1 MQNSPGLKGSLI
13 DEVIILTKQ
22 PYLINH
28 VYNSENADKKYL
40 LEGILQS
47 VYQKLIHRPE
57 YETLFID
64 MRFENY
70 LKIQSDRKIALNK
83 LKISQ
88 YLSKKTKVNAKIR
101 FNNKEFKS
109 RIRLKGDRADHW
121 GRNKRFSFDIELLG
135 NNEIFKFKR
144 FAITNHKAR
153 SFPQNEI
160 ISNSAQRLG
169 LITPKFKTVKV
180 IFNGDDWGLMYL
192 EEQFS
197 SNFFED
203 RKIKQVPIARFTD
216 QENDRIISEISNE
229 EYSNNYFE
237 DLVHLQGKRYI
248 KIFNKSKYKKKL
260 NAVNFISFYKSFN
273 LLTRD
278 LNLNKEEE
286 KLILSYYS
294 IEKFATLL
302 AYNSLFNDW
311 HSTNH
316 SNIRYYINPYLGKIE
331 PIPTDF
337 LGSHYWN
344 NFSKIENLD
353 YLKKKLKGLDKIFVN
368 LFDNKYFV
376 ENYFQALDKIYKD
389 IPNMQSNLNKLCKY
403 YSPEC
408 NKGINFKN
416 LKYNY
421 KLLIK
426 NKNLFQNLKQEY
438 LSKKREFDY
447 VKSINNKLTSD
458 LKNLI
463 INKVQKKIYFR
474 VFDNG
479 EIYIENISPINLIIN
494 NIKIESSLN
503 ENRADI
509 CKKKILLSK
518 ILIPGEKFRDLLK
531 KYGYDSDCLSKADQI
546 SIEIDNILQSHELI
560 IENEDFNKINFISY
574 DKENKFNYINN
585 LSFINKKGQ
594 NFIFD
599 TGSYVINEPLI
610 IPNGYNLVIQNGTE
624 ISFSKDSYIHI
635 SNGDLLSLGTKN
647 KVNKLKALNDTWGGI
662 LVSNS
667 NNSII
672 KNTIFEKTDYFN
684 NRKSNI
690 YLTGAINFYK
700 SKVNFEKVKFF
711 HSIAEDALNIIN
723 SEFILND
730 IVFNGSISDAL
741 DLDFSKGTISNFKF
755 SEINGDAIDTSG
767 SKVYL
772 KNGTINKVDDKA
784 ISIGEN
790 SEIKAEKISIS
801 NSLIGLAIK
810 DNSILNLNKVSFQN
824 NNNDISAYLKKAFYR
839 NGGKAFINNYSPDTI
854 LIKKDKFSQ
863 LILNDKEFKK
873 ANFKYDE

>member
-1 MQNSPGLKGSLI
+1 MADYNLVKGHDIKIAGIPKNSVVEGAPTEFVALNPSEFRGAKPKLLVQEGDQVKIGTPLFHDKTNPKITWPSPGAGEITEIKYGPRRIIEKIMIKLSDDESSESFSSYNYKEINNLSRDDVLSALLKGSI
-13 DEVIILTKQ
+13 FPFIRQRPFSKVPDPDVIPRDIF
-22 PYLINH
+22 ISGW
-28 VYNSENADKKYL
+28 NSGPLAVNLDLALRRRLPQFQAGVD
-40 LEGILQS
+40 I
-47 VYQKLIHRPE
+47 
-57 YETLFID
+57 
-64 MRFENY
+64 
-70 LKIQSDRKIALNK
+70 LNK
-83 LKISQ
+83 LTEGEVH
-88 YLSKKTKVNAKIR
+88 LSYNENTV
-101 FNNKEFKS
+101 S
-109 RIRLKGDRADHW
+109 DTLLHVSGVRAH
-121 GRNKRFSFDIELLG
+121 
-135 NNEIFKFKR
+135 
-144 FAITNHKAR
+144 T
-153 SFPQNEI
+153 
-160 ISNSAQRLG
+160 
-169 LITPKFKTVKV
+169 
-180 IFNGDDWGLMYL
+180 FNGPHPAG
-192 EEQFS
+192 
-197 SNFFED
+197 N
-203 RKIKQVPIARFTD
+203 V
-216 QENDRIISEISNE
+216 
-229 EYSNNYFE
+229 
-237 DLVHLQGKRYI
+237 
-248 KIFNKSKYKKKL
+248 
-260 NAVNFISFYKSFN
+260 
-273 LLTRD
+273 
-278 LNLNKEEE
+278 
-286 KLILSYYS
+286 
-294 IEKFATLL
+294 
-302 AYNSLFNDW
+302 
-311 HSTNH
+311 
-316 SNIRYYINPYLGKIE
+316 
-331 PIPTDF
+331 
-337 LGSHYWN
+337 
-344 NFSKIENLD
+344 
-353 YLKKKLKGLDKIFVN
+353 
-368 LFDNKYFV
+368 
-376 ENYFQALDKIYKD
+376 
-389 IPNMQSNLNKLCKY
+389 
-403 YSPEC
+403 
-408 NKGINFKN
+408 GIQ
-416 LKYNY
+416 
-421 KLLIK
+421 IHH
-426 NKNLFQNLKQEY
+426 
-438 LSKKREFDY
+438 
-447 VKSINNKLTSD
+447 
-458 LKNLI
+458 
-463 INKVQKKIYFR
+463 
-474 VFDNG
+474 
-479 EIYIENISPINLIIN
+479 ISPINLIIN